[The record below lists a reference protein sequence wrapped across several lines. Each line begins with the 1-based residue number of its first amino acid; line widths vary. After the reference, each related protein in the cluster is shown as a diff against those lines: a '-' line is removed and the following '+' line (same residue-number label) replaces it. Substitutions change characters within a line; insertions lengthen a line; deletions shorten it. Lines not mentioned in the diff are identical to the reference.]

1 MPKRG
6 QVVLL
11 LTFVQ
16 GEGGGGRSLRLYS
29 HFFPSHCQCHMK
41 WILMYFCFLEGA
53 LKCSLRRGLFSSF
66 AGVID
71 SFSTKQGK
79 RREGGRGGGGRVHTL
94 LFLLRQVVLGSFLPT
109 RVTRVNCNL
118 TRPTNYN
125 AAGFVLPAEKWDR
138 RQILEQSAATPAALF
153 T

>member
-11 LTFVQ
+11 VTFVQ
-16 GEGGGGRSLRLYS
+16 GEGGGGGGRSLRLYS

-79 RREGGRGGGGRVHTL
+79 RREGGRGGGARPRSHFVIFATASRPWL
-94 LFLLRQVVLGSFLPT
+94 LF
-109 RVTRVNCNL
+109 
-118 TRPTNYN
+118 TNSSNSSKLQFN
-125 AAGFVLPAEKWDR
+125 AADKIQRGRLRFAGGKMG
-138 RQILEQSAATPAALF
+138 SATNP
-153 T
+153 